1 MSSINMNTSNTH
13 ISTPPIRLPRS
24 PLTRILC
31 WTITPAVLDAGGVS
45 STPDM
50 IKELSVSLPA
60 VRTILPGPL
69 APGPELAAVDHRDSP
84 QQRASARESGL
95 AVVTLATRECD
106 PDRSKK
112 LAGCSRVTAARRRR
126 PRARCPVHG
135 ARCTVPRR
143 GRESREKKVGRDW
156 RIRTRELENKPAT
169 LPTGL
174 RGPNS
179 LYVGHLLPPPFHP
192 QSCRH
197 RLLFCRSLA
206 ALRCL
211 PEMGG

>member
-1 MSSINMNTSNTH
+1 MTTH
-13 ISTPPIRLPRS
+13 SPPPL

-126 PRARCPVHG
+126 PRARCTVHG
-135 ARCTVPRR
+135 ARCRVAVASRARKKLVATGGFEPVSSKTSRRRYQLDYEAQIRYMLVISSPPLSIPNPADTDSYSAVPWPPYDVYRR
-143 GRESREKKVGRDW
+143 WAADRW
-156 RIRTRELENKPAT
+156 
-169 LPTGL
+169 
-174 RGPNS
+174 
-179 LYVGHLLPPPFHP
+179 LLT
-192 QSCRH
+192 
-197 RLLFCRSLA
+197 A
-206 ALRCL
+206 
-211 PEMGG
+211 GG